1 VNADSPTP
9 PYMQVAEDLR
19 FLILSAQ
26 MKPGQ
31 RLKSGRDLAREYGVA
46 PMTIQKAL
54 DVLRDEFLIES
65 WPGRGV
71 FVATELP
78 TAEEQDRELQ
88 EARINDLFD
97 QFLRMHGEIE
107 TLKQRVAQ
115 LERKAGT
122 RSGR

>member
-1 VNADSPTP
+1 VRTGWPYDGAVSKVNADSPTP

-31 RLKSGRDLAREYGVA
+31 RLKSGRDLAREY
-46 PMTIQKAL
+46 
-54 DVLRDEFLIES
+54 DEFLIES